1 MRRLWI
7 DEFFYSYENATE
19 WEDVPE
25 PEKQKAIKTLKNEV
39 SREEYSYGIDAM
51 GKIYK
56 VEPIT
61 CPFCGSI
68 RTEVGDDYLYC
79 TKCKKEVDYY

>member
-25 PEKQKAIKTLKNEV
+25 PEKQKAIKRLRRVFNE
-39 SREEYSYGIDAM
+39 
-51 GKIYK
+51 
-56 VEPIT
+56 
-61 CPFCGSI
+61 
-68 RTEVGDDYLYC
+68 
-79 TKCKKEVDYY
+79 